1 MRPIPSSVQSEI
13 FRKYLEGDSIPAISK
28 LFNVSVG
35 AVSAIANELSK
46 KDAYFI
52 VIREVTKMFK
62 NNNLEISDVISAIR
76 LKNKVKES
84 GLTISF
90 FENFL
95 EATNTK
101 SFRLNK
107 DHSEFLENIK
117 RIVRF
122 EELYGIKIEKIPG
135 YMIDKIKH
143 LKNLKEKNKKII
155 EKNRRL
161 YLQHKIEKSEIE
173 EYVEEKPLF
182 LQYKT
187 DKKRYPKYPEWIVN
201 QYFFEEASKK
211 IGAKIEPHS
220 LYEKLKWIYLFPNK
234 YTSIIKK
241 IMPINENDW
250 DIIIKK

>member
-13 FRKYLEGDSIPAISK
+13 FRKYLEGYSIPAISK

-35 AVSAIANELSK
+35 AVSTIANEVSK

-95 EATNTK
+95 EATNTE

-107 DHSEFLENIK
+107 DHSEFLENI
-117 RIVRF
+117 
-122 EELYGIKIEKIPG
+122 
-135 YMIDKIKH
+135 
-143 LKNLKEKNKKII
+143 
-155 EKNRRL
+155 
-161 YLQHKIEKSEIE
+161 
-173 EYVEEKPLF
+173 
-182 LQYKT
+182 
-187 DKKRYPKYPEWIVN
+187 
-201 QYFFEEASKK
+201 
-211 IGAKIEPHS
+211 
-220 LYEKLKWIYLFPNK
+220 
-234 YTSIIKK
+234 
-241 IMPINENDW
+241 
-250 DIIIKK
+250 

>member
-1 MRPIPSSVQSEI
+1 MRPIPPSVQSEI
-13 FRKYLEGDSIPAISK
+13 FRKYLQGYSIPALSK

-46 KDAYFI
+46 KDDYFI

-62 NNNLEISDVISAIR
+62 DNNLEISDVISGIR
-76 LKNKVKES
+76 LNNQVKET

-95 EATNTK
+95 EVTNTE

-117 RIVRF
+117 RIVHF
-122 EELYGIKIEKIPG
+122 EELYGIKIEKIPR

-155 EKNRRL
+155 EKNTRL
-161 YLQHKIEKSEIE
+161 YLQYKIEKSEIE
-173 EYVEEKPLF
+173 EYEKEKPLDRKSTRLNSSHLVISYAVF
-182 LQYKT
+182 CL
-187 DKKRYPKYPEWIVN
+187 KKKKK
-201 QYFFEEASKK
+201 KK
-211 IGAKIEPHS
+211 IKIIVRT
-220 LYEKLKWIYLFPNK
+220 K
-234 YTSIIKK
+234 IKHTFK
-241 IMPINENDW
+241 RCY
-250 DIIIKK
+250 KVR

>member
-1 MRPIPSSVQSEI
+1 MRPIPPSVQSEI

-46 KDAYFI
+46 KDEYFR

-76 LKNKVKES
+76 LNNKVKKL

-95 EATNTK
+95 EATNTE

-117 RIVRF
+117 RIVHF
-122 EELYGIKIEKIPG
+122 EELYGMKIEKIPG
-135 YMIDKIKH
+135 YVIDKIKH

-155 EKNRRL
+155 EKNTRL
-161 YLQHKIEKSEIE
+161 YLQHNIEKSEIE

-182 LQYKT
+182 LEYKRG
-187 DKKRYPKYPEWIVN
+187 KNRYPKYPEWIMN
-201 QYFFEEASKK
+201 PYLLEQASKK
-211 IGAKIEPHS
+211 IGTKIES
-220 LYEKLKWIYLFPNK
+220 QILYKKLKWLYRFPNK

-241 IMPINENDW
+241 IMAIDDNDW
-250 DIIIKK
+250 PL

>member
-1 MRPIPSSVQSEI
+1 MRSIPSSVQSEI

-35 AVSAIANELSK
+35 AVWAIANELSK
-46 KDAYFI
+46 KDEYFI
-52 VIREVTKMFK
+52 VIRELIKCK

-76 LKNKVKES
+76 LKNKVKEL

-95 EATNTK
+95 ETTNTE

-107 DHSEFLENIK
+107 DHSEFLEKIK
-117 RIVRF
+117 RIVHF

-143 LKNLKEKNKKII
+143 IKNLKEENKKII
-155 EKNRRL
+155 EKNTRL
-161 YLQHKIEKSEIE
+161 YLQHKIKKSEIE
-173 EYVEEKPLF
+173 EYVKEKPLF
-182 LQYKT
+182 LQYKR
-187 DKKRYPKYPEWIVN
+187 DKNRYPKYPEWIGK
-201 QYFFEEASKK
+201 QYLFEEASKK
-211 IGAKIEPHS
+211 IGTKIEPQTLS
-220 LYEKLKWIYLFPNK
+220 KKLEWVYLFPNK

-241 IMPINENDW
+241 IMSIDENDW
-250 DIIIKK
+250 TILTKK

>member
-13 FRKYLEGDSIPAISK
+13 FRKYLEGDSIPAIST

-35 AVSAIANELSK
+35 AVSAIVNEFSK
-46 KDAYFI
+46 NDPYFM

-76 LKNKVKES
+76 LKNKVKEL

-95 EATNTK
+95 EATNTE

-143 LKNLKEKNKKII
+143 LKNVKEKNKKII
-155 EKNRRL
+155 EKNTRL

-173 EYVEEKPLF
+173 EYVKEKSLF
-182 LQYKT
+182 LQYKR
-187 DKKRYPKYPEWIVN
+187 DKKRYRKYPEWIVN
-201 QYFFEEASKK
+201 PYLFEEASKK
-211 IGAKIEPHS
+211 IGTKIEPQS
-220 LYEKLKWIYLFPNK
+220 LYDKLNLIYLFPNK

-241 IMPINENDW
+241 VMSIDENDW
-250 DIIIKK
+250 TLITKK

>member
-1 MRPIPSSVQSEI
+1 MRPIPPSVQSEI
-13 FRKYLEGDSIPAISK
+13 LRKYLEGYSIPAISK

-46 KDAYFI
+46 KDEYFR

-76 LKNKVKES
+76 LKNKVKEL

-95 EATNTK
+95 EATNTE

-117 RIVRF
+117 RIVHF
-122 EELYGIKIEKIPG
+122 EEVYGIKIEKIPG

-143 LKNLKEKNKKII
+143 LKNLKEKNKTIS
-155 EKNRRL
+155 EKNTRL

-173 EYVEEKPLF
+173 EYVKEKPLF
-182 LQYKT
+182 LQYKR
-187 DKKRYPKYPEWIVN
+187 DKNRYPKYPEWIVN
-201 QYFFEEASKK
+201 PYLFEEASKK
-211 IGAKIEPHS
+211 IGTQIEPQT
-220 LYEKLKWIYLFPNK
+220 LYKKLNRIYLFPNK

-241 IMPINENDW
+241 IMPIDENDW